1 MTRVTKGKRENF
13 FVELEKKKKKKKK
26 KTEQVKKIKKR
37 FYIALYNNSSVS
49 RVLFPSLNIFKSCCT
64 FDFTEV
70 IYTDCAYG

>member
-13 FVELEKKKKKKKK
+13 FVELEKKKKKKKENR
-26 KTEQVKKIKKR
+26 TSEEDKKR

>member
-13 FVELEKKKKKKKK
+13 FVELEKKKK

-37 FYIALYNNSSVS
+37 FYIALYNNSSVF
-49 RVLFPSLNIFKSCCT
+49 RVLLPSLNIFKSYCT

>member
-13 FVELEKKKKKKKK
+13 FVELEKKKKKKENR
-26 KTEQVKKIKKR
+26 TSEEDKKR
-37 FYIALYNNSSVS
+37 FYIALYNNSSVF
-49 RVLFPSLNIFKSCCT
+49 RVLLPSLNIFKSYCT